1 MEAWGADMGVECASA
16 WRVTG
21 SEVWITGLVAGRPAR
36 KGRCAASEDR
46 NRDSWV
52 EKPTL
57 TLRFQVGVTGKKEE
71 SLSSILPGWGELEKF
86 GLGFRVFLT

>member
-1 MEAWGADMGVECASA
+1 MCFCVASDRVRGVDNWSGGWKACTE
-16 WRVTG
+16 
-21 SEVWITGLVAGRPAR
+21 
-36 KGRCAASEDR
+36 RCVASEDR

-71 SLSSILPGWGELEKF
+71 SPSSILPGWGELEKF
-86 GLGFRVFLT
+86 GLRFRVFLT